1 MTVASQIG
9 YRIIDRNYKNK
20 EVTQDQK
27 LVKPLRDVSAGQ
39 LVIKDNNKHTGK
51 ELPSNC
57 NDPKANFEEEE
68 EASSDESDEEQYT
81 DVEDEDEEP
90 TSYEE
95 EYMDEVDTLIRMEER
110 LEK

>member
-68 EASSDESDEEQYT
+68 ASSDESDEEQYT

>member
-27 LVKPLRDVSAGQ
+27 LVKPLREVSAGQ

-57 NDPKANFEEEE
+57 NDPKANFEEA

-95 EYMDEVDTLIRMEER
+95 EYMDEIETLIRMEER